1 MSKIISISNQKGGVG
16 KTTTA
21 VNLSASM
28 GLLNKEILLI
38 DIDPQGNTTSGLG
51 IDKRNIKVSAYDV
64 LINDSPIEEALI
76 HTQFKGLDLI
86 PSNIDLAAADIELM
100 DIKNR
105 ESRLKNAVLSL
116 KNKYDYIFIDCP
128 PSLGLITTN
137 ALCVSDTVI
146 IPLQCEFFALE
157 GLSQL
162 VNTFKRIKRQ
172 YNRNLEVEGILMTMY
187 NPRLKLTQQVEE
199 QLKSKFPG
207 KVFNTVIS
215 KMVRLSEAPGF
226 GLPAAYFDRSCKGTN
241 DYMNLAQ
248 EIIDNNEGE

>member
-1 MSKIISISNQKGGVG
+1 MGKIISIANQKGGVG
-16 KTTTA
+16 KTTTS
-21 VNLSASM
+21 VNLAASM
-28 GLLNKEILLI
+28 GLLDKEVLLV

-51 IDKRNIKVSAYDV
+51 IDKRGIKRSSYDV
-64 LINDSPIEEALI
+64 LINDCPAQEALI

-86 PSNIDLAAADIELM
+86 PSNIDLAAADLELM
-100 DIKNR
+100 DAENR
-105 ESRLKNAVLSL
+105 EARLKNAILPL
-116 KNKYDYIFIDCP
+116 KSKYDYILIDCP

-137 ALCVSDTVI
+137 ALCVSNTVI

-162 VNTFKRIKRQ
+162 INTFKRIKRA
-172 YNRNLEVEGILMTMY
+172 YNRGLDVEGILMTMY

-226 GLPAAYFDRSCKGTN
+226 GLPVAYFERSCKGAV
-241 DYMNLAQ
+241 DYMDLAN
-248 EIIDNNEGE
+248 EIIKNNERV